1 MSQEKK
7 NKKKFKETKLGQFL
21 LGKSGVFQTVAD
33 TIPSK
38 GFLGVLKQLIV
49 KDDTLAQK
57 DKDVALE
64 MLRFDL
70 EEMDAVTRRWESD
83 NLSDSWL
90 SKNIRP
96 MTLVFF
102 SIVYGV
108 GFFMDYEL
116 DNINQILLLIFGA
129 YFGGRSFE
137 KINKL

>member
-21 LGKSGVFQTVAD
+21 LGKSGVFQTVAE
-33 TIPSK
+33 TIPNK

-64 MLRFDL
+64 MLRFDMA
-70 EEMDAVTRRWESD
+70 EMDAVTRRWESD

-96 MTLVFF
+96 MTLVFT
-102 SIVYGV
+102 SVMYAA
-108 GFFMDYEL
+108 GFFLEYDLQLYT
-116 DNINQILLLIFGA
+116 QIYLLVIGS

-137 KINKL
+137 KDK

>member
-33 TIPSK
+33 TIPST

-57 DKDVALE
+57 DKQIALE
-64 MLRFDL
+64 MLKFDMA
-70 EEMDAVTRRWESD
+70 EMDAVTRRWESD

-90 SKNIRP
+90 SKNVRP
-96 MTLVFF
+96 MTLVFLT
-102 SIVYGV
+102 IVYAS
-108 GFFMDYEL
+108 GFFLEYNL
-116 DNINQILLLIFGA
+116 DIINQLMLLIYGA

>member
-96 MTLVFF
+96 MTLIFT
-102 SIVYGV
+102 SIMYAA
-108 GFFMDYEL
+108 GFFLEYDLQLYT
-116 DNINQILLLIFGA
+116 QIYLLVIGS

>member
-33 TIPSK
+33 TIPST

-57 DKDVALE
+57 DKDIALE
-64 MLRFDL
+64 MLRFDMA
-70 EEMDAVTRRWESD
+70 EMDAVTRRWESD

-90 SKNIRP
+90 SKNVRP

-102 SIVYGV
+102 TLVYAI
-108 GFFMDYEL
+108 GFFLEYNL
-116 DNINQILLLIFGA
+116 DIINQLMLLLYGA

>member
-21 LGKSGVFQTVAD
+21 LGKSGVFQTVAE
-33 TIPSK
+33 TIPNK

-49 KDDTLAQK
+49 KDDTLAKK
-57 DKDVALE
+57 DKDIALE
-64 MLRFDL
+64 MLKFDMA
-70 EEMDAVTRRWESD
+70 EMEAVTRRWESD

-96 MTLVFF
+96 ITLVFF

>member
-1 MSQEKK
+1 MSKEKQ

-21 LGKSGVFQTVAD
+21 LGKSGVFQTVAES
-33 TIPSK
+33 IPNK

-57 DKDVALE
+57 DKDIALE
-64 MLRFDL
+64 MLRFDMA
-70 EEMDAVTRRWESD
+70 EMDAVTRRWESD

-90 SKNIRP
+90 SKNVRP
-96 MTLVFF
+96 LTLVFLTL
-102 SIVYGV
+102 VYAS
-108 GFFMDYEL
+108 GFFLDYNL
-116 DNINQILLLIFGA
+116 DIINQLMLLIYGA

>member
-33 TIPSK
+33 TIPST

-57 DKDVALE
+57 DKDIALE
-64 MLRFDL
+64 MLKYDMS
-70 EEMDAVTRRWESD
+70 EMEAVTRRWESD

-90 SKNIRP
+90 SKNVRP

-102 SIVYGV
+102 TLVYSI
-108 GFFMDYEL
+108 GFFLEYNL
-116 DNINQILLLIFGA
+116 DIINQLMLLLYGA